1 MTTLSLSELVFLLF
15 ESDSTPL
22 HVSGLMMLR
31 PPEDLPD
38 FGSRLHR
45 QLVRCGPVVAP
56 FDQVIHFTPSSLPR
70 WQAADEVD
78 LSYHVRLAK
87 LPRPGDGDQ
96 LMELVA
102 RIHSYRLDRSRP
114 LWELWVID
122 GLESGEIALVMKFH
136 HALTDGLRAASL
148 VRDSFDLT
156 ERLGYLVPFWQL
168 GSRIDEEQPDLSQWL
183 QTLTPAFWAKQA
195 RIGLDSLKLLCLAT
209 TDRLCLTHSGIR
221 LPFTAPRT
229 PFNHISPERAKQ
241 VTLAKLPASRLNR
254 LALHTGGRFDDVVLT
269 LCDMALHRYLRVHN
283 WGDSDPLVAMV
294 PLHSADSDERL
305 HMISVG
311 LVELGRPGLTPMQR
325 LKAIGRTNRRIREQT
340 RRTSARA
347 YNRYSSVV
355 NALSLV
361 AARYDSQQWLP
372 PAANMLITEVDAS
385 DHPLSL
391 RGARMTA
398 SYPLSLLMP
407 GQTLNMTLLRYDG
420 MLHFG
425 LVCCRHSLPGFE
437 SFDRYLE
444 EGLEELESSV
454 FSHISSSLSPA
465 N

>member
-31 PPEDLPD
+31 PPQDVQD
-38 FGSRLHR
+38 FGLRLHR

-56 FDQVIHFTPSSLPR
+56 FDQVIHCSTSRVPKWLP
-70 WQAADEVD
+70 ADEVD

-87 LPRPGDGDQ
+87 LPKPGDADQ

-122 GLESGEIALVMKFH
+122 GLESGDIALVMKFH

-148 VRDSFDLT
+148 VADSFELS
-156 ERLGYLVPFWQL
+156 EHLGYLVPFWQL
-168 GSRIDEEQPDLSQWL
+168 GSRIDEQPPELSQWL
-183 QTLTPAFWAKQA
+183 EALSPSFWVKQA
-195 RIGLDSLKLLCLAT
+195 KIGLDSLKLLGMAAG
-209 TDRLCLTHSGIR
+209 DRLSLTASGIR

-229 PFNHISPERAKQ
+229 PFNDISSDRAKQ
-241 VTLAKLPASRLNR
+241 VILSKLPASRLSR
-254 LALHTGGRFDDVVLT
+254 LATYTGARFDDVVLT
-269 LCDMALHRYLRVHN
+269 LCDMALHRYLKVHN
-283 WGDSDPLVAMV
+283 WRDRDPLVAMV
-294 PLHSADSDERL
+294 PLRDGEEGDRL

-311 LVELGRPGLTPMQR
+311 LVELGKPGMTPMQR
-325 LKAIGRTNRRIREQT
+325 LKTIGRTNRRIREQT
-340 RRTSARA
+340 RRTSAKA

-355 NALSLV
+355 NALALV
-361 AARYDSQQWLP
+361 AARYDDKQWLP
-372 PAANMLITEVDAS
+372 PAANMLISEVEAA

-391 RGARMTA
+391 LGAKLTA

-407 GQTLNMTLLRYDG
+407 GQTLNMTLMHYDG
-420 MLHFG
+420 VLHFG
-425 LVCCRHSLPGFE
+425 LVCCRHSLPGIE

-454 FSHISSSLSPA
+454 FSHISSRLTPA